1 MTDNNKKV
9 INFYYEMVTE
19 LNINSGILRD
29 IIQELNMGLIQK
41 RIFLKK
47 INIIYNSEL
56 KVQHSKMED
65 IQKKAK

>member
-1 MTDNNKKV
+1 LTDNNKKV

>member
-1 MTDNNKKV
+1 
-9 INFYYEMVTE
+9 MVTE